1 MQGQLCLYSKTNRE
15 ETCITKCFTNLYWDR
30 TLNSVSGKDPI
41 LQNLLPFQHCW
52 CYFLFLLSFCTKPL
66 NVDLSTWLTI
76 SALVK
81 CMMEGKGEMTQ
92 VKWVIS
98 ECKLT
103 EGRSFVMFTV
113 LYIEPRTFVDWVNVR
128 SVCPYHCGC
137 SSEEFSLMV
146 QKSSFGT
153 WISCSWWLAVS
164 GIVGI
169 RFIGVLSGFLPFV

>member
-1 MQGQLCLYSKTNRE
+1 MKKPVSQNVLPI
-15 ETCITKCFTNLYWDR
+15 CIEIGHR
-30 TLNSVSGKDPI
+30 I
-41 LQNLLPFQHCW
+41 LFWEKIPFFRIFCH
-52 CYFLFLLSFCTKPL
+52 FNIVGVFFFFLLSFCTKPL

-113 LYIEPRTFVDWVNVR
+113 LYIEPRTFVEWVNVR

-169 RFIGVLSGFLPFV
+169 RLIGVLSGFLPFV